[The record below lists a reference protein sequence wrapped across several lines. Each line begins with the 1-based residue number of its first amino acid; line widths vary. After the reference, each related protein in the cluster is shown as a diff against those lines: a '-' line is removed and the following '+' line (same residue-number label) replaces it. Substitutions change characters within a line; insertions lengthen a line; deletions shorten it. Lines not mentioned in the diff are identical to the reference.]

1 MLNMLCRIFCCK
13 WQKPRSD
20 EFQQKR
26 ELIIP
31 GKSRGSTG
39 INQGSSLPHLGS
51 PQPHLKNQI
60 PREAWALNIH

>member
-39 INQGSSLPHLGS
+39 INQGSSLP
-51 PQPHLKNQI
+51 QYLKAPI
-60 PREAWALNIH
+60 S

>member
-31 GKSRGSTG
+31 GKSQGSTG
-39 INQGSSLPHLGS
+39 ISHGSSVSSVPESPHLLTLLSMKSQTGS
-51 PQPHLKNQI
+51 F
-60 PREAWALNIH
+60 